1 MMFHNINL
9 VQKDIYVPGVF
20 YDKKNMINSCF
31 KLIFQNKKNQI
42 HAVKPLGGFFLPVLK
57 LSGIPRAYFRLC

>member
-31 KLIFQNKKNQI
+31 KLIFQNKKKQQI
-42 HAVKPLGGFFLPVLK
+42 HAVKPLGGFF
-57 LSGIPRAYFRLC
+57 FQF